1 VSEYNDDLDPLFT
14 IINIQYEFKIIPFI
28 NKQFA
33 QYSDQILV
41 NPSAKK
47 ELEIFLK
54 TIVENIVKILLSQT
68 YIKKLYSR
76 YFSEEGLNLLV
87 FFLIFEKATEYLKEK
102 NIK

>member
-1 VSEYNDDLDPLFT
+1 VSEYNTDLEPLFT

-28 NKQFA
+28 NKQLS

-54 TIVENIVKILLSQT
+54 AIVEEIVKKLLSST
-68 YIKKLYSR
+68 YIKKIYSR
-76 YFSEEGLNLLV
+76 YLSEEGLNLLI
-87 FFLIFEKATEYLKEK
+87 FFLVFEKATEYLKEK